1 MYVNSKSKKSHDVKF
16 IIATFTNPAPPRPP
30 TPKLKREP
38 FPMKPSPSAKLLKCV
53 YPPLPPI
60 PHHPSNEGGIENMR
74 ANLLNLNM
82 FVFLFSFL
90 PSVGKP
96 ELLL

>member
-1 MYVNSKSKKSHDVKF
+1 
-16 IIATFTNPAPPRPP
+16 
-30 TPKLKREP
+30 
-38 FPMKPSPSAKLLKCV
+38 MKPSPSAKLLKCV

-60 PHHPSNEGGIENMR
+60 PHHPSTEGGIENMR

-90 PSVGKP
+90 PFVGKP